1 MAGSEA
7 DTARQVA
14 NAHTIFNVA
23 NLLLFIGFTG
33 PLSRL
38 VARMVPERPEPVGIK
53 AVFLDDIY
61 LEHPAMALDQVRR
74 ELVRLG
80 DLVRDM
86 LTYSMYVTVSGN
98 EGEVARLKQAD
109 DDVDTLYGEII
120 RYLGKLSQGSL
131 VLKQPQQLGDFVG
144 VANYLENIG
153 DVIEKDLLAIAGKR
167 IRNGTTISSST
178 AAKLKPIDE
187 KVLEVFDRVLT
198 VLATGSNDE
207 ALEAIDSKE
216 IVNDLA
222 REATAHLAKRLVADE
237 PDRLQAFQIETDI
250 IESYRRINV
259 YSRRIAKL
267 CLKLHPGGIDSRT

>member
-1 MAGSEA
+1 
-7 DTARQVA
+7 
-14 NAHTIFNVA
+14 
-23 NLLLFIGFTG
+23 
-33 PLSRL
+33 
-38 VARMVPERPEPVGIK
+38 MVPERPEPVGIK

-120 RYLGKLSQGSL
+120 RYLGKLSQGNL

-222 REATAHLAKRLVADE
+222 REATAHLAKRLVVDE

-267 CLKLHPGGIDSRT
+267 CLKLHHDRVDKED